1 MIELFL
7 AVIAGL
13 ISFLS
18 PCVLP
23 LIPGYISYIS
33 GSSLGELIEKKN
45 VNLVRKSIVASQ
57 MISKN
62 EKFTKRN
69 ITTKRPGNGISPMRF
84 KKILGK
90 KAKKSFLKDEIIFV

>member
-1 MIELFL
+1 
-7 AVIAGL
+7 
-13 ISFLS
+13 
-18 PCVLP
+18 
-23 LIPGYISYIS
+23 
-33 GSSLGELIEKKN
+33 
-45 VNLVRKSIVASQ
+45 